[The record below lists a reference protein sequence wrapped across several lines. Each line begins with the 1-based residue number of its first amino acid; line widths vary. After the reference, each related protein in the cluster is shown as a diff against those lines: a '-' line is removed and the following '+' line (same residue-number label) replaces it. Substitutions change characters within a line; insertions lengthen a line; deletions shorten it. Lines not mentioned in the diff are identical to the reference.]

1 VKATLEK
8 YELKHKALSVI
19 TSEAQNRE
27 YLACLSELTRQTSH
41 TPEELAY
48 MKVLATMIE
57 KFERNRYRF
66 AHPDPIAVV
75 RELMEA
81 NGLKQK
87 DMLEILG
94 GHESVVSEILNKK
107 RSLTMNHITRLS
119 ERFGVSPAVFFPA
132 IE

>member
-19 TSEAQNRE
+19 NSETQNRE
-27 YLACLSELTRQTSH
+27 YLARLAELTRQAGHTS
-41 TPEELAY
+41 EELAY
-48 MKVLATMIE
+48 MKLLATLIE
-57 KFERNRYRF
+57 KFERNHYQF
-66 AHPDPIAVV
+66 ADPDPVAVI

-87 DMLEILG
+87 DMLEVLG
-94 GHESVVSEILNKK
+94 GHESVVSEILNRK
-107 RSLTMNHITRLS
+107 RSLTRNHIMRLS
-119 ERFGVSPAVFFPA
+119 EKFGVSPAVFFPA